1 MLLPASLLELGRAV
15 LAVRRAEHIA
25 GFSEGLEM
33 QRFLGRALAA
43 LFIGLLLVSCAH
55 AQSATSMLATA
66 NSDSSVPI
74 YDHYELDFESGLIW
88 KVGGGATPLSYRML
102 PQLIT
107 VKWPA
112 NAHWKVGSGHLV
124 IRPRYSFVGE
134 SIIHGPEHYFF
145 GVTASGSL
153 EYWDASQRFCAFFCS
168 GGGAG
173 IMHAK
178 GYVIKGAQGEDFDL
192 TWLIYSGVRYRFSET
207 MNVGASVYFQ
217 HISNGGLDKVN
228 PGVNAIGPMLSLGWR
243 F

>member
-1 MLLPASLLELGRAV
+1 ML
-15 LAVRRAEHIA
+15 
-25 GFSEGLEM
+25 
-33 QRFLGRALAA
+33 RFFGRALAA
-43 LFIGLLLVSCAH
+43 LVIASSVASRVR
-55 AQSATSMLATA
+55 AQGSTSTLHTPS
-66 NSDSSVPI
+66 SDSTTPI
-74 YDHYELDFESGLIW
+74 YDHYEVDFESGLIW

-107 VKWPA
+107 VKSPA
-112 NAHWKVGSGHLV
+112 NAHWNVGSGHVVL
-124 IRPRYSFVGE
+124 RSRYSFVGE
-134 SIIHGPEHYFF
+134 PIIHGPEHYFF

-192 TWLIYSGVRYRFSET
+192 TWLIFSGVRYRFSET
-207 MNVGASVYFQ
+207 MNAGASVYFQ

-228 PGVNAIGPMLSLGWR
+228 PGVNAIGPMLSLGWK